1 MRKTLA
7 SVIGVVLVT
16 LAAVGAAGAAPNSA
30 RTVLNDVPTSGQTLN
45 VTFTVFGT
53 APVVPYD
60 YALQNTC
67 TLTGG
72 HFTLGQFDL
81 IAAWTD
87 HDANGNPQVTM
98 PVYLQSVPSGA
109 SCRVSL
115 VTKNTVVKGSTKSY
129 TVG

>member
-1 MRKTLA
+1 MAKRRTPTSANDRGYDSMRKTLA
-7 SVIGVVLVT
+7 SVIGVVLVA
-16 LAAVGAAGAAPNSA
+16 LASVGAAGAAPNSA
-30 RTVLNDVPTSGQTLN
+30 STVLNDIPTSGQTLN

-67 TLTGG
+67 TLKGG

-98 PVYLQSVPSGA
+98 
-109 SCRVSL
+109 
-115 VTKNTVVKGSTKSY
+115 
-129 TVG
+129 

>member
-1 MRKTLA
+1 MRKKLA
-7 SVIGVVLVT
+7 SVLGVVLVA
-16 LAAVGAAGAAPNSA
+16 LGSAAAAGAAPNSA
-30 RTVLNDVPTSGQTLN
+30 STLLIGAPVSGQTLS
-45 VTFTVFGT
+45 VTFTVFGN

-60 YALQNTC
+60 YAVQNTC
-67 TLTGG
+67 TLKGG

-87 HDANGNPQVTM
+87 HDASGNPQVTM

-109 SCRVSL
+109 SCKVSL
-115 VTKNTVVKGSTKSY
+115 VTKNTIVKGSAKSY